1 MELII
6 AKKNKEA
13 IKTAYNLAW
22 PAVIESF
29 FIAFAGII
37 DSLMVSSLGP
47 YAVAAVGLTTQ
58 PRYVGL
64 ALFIAINI
72 AVSAMVARRKGEENR
87 KGANSILLLAALFTV
102 TAGVLISIASVVFAE
117 PIMILS
123 GAEQDTF
130 DSSVLFFKIIMGCMM
145 FNIISLVI
153 NSALRGCGN
162 TRISM
167 KTNLTGNLINIIGN
181 YLLVQGK
188 FGFPMLGVAGSA
200 IATVIGTVVACIM
213 SISSLFDKNS
223 FISIPYMISEKIR
236 LSFESIKPML
246 KITVSTFS
254 EQILLRIGFMSVA
267 VMAAKQGTAAFAA
280 HQVGMNIMGL
290 SFSFGD
296 GMQMAAVSLIGQS
309 LGQKKPEMA
318 KKYGSICQAMGVS
331 IAIVLSVLYLVFGR
345 MIYEMFFTE
354 VEIIDIG
361 VSIMKLM
368 VIIVLMQLPQVIFM
382 GCLRGA
388 GDVVFTTIASTIS
401 VTILRPL
408 ASFVFCYTL
417 GFGILGLWLGVVA
430 DQFVRLA
437 LTTWRFSSG
446 VWTKVKL

>member
-1 MELII
+1 
-6 AKKNKEA
+6 
-13 IKTAYNLAW
+13 
-22 PAVIESF
+22 
-29 FIAFAGII
+29 
-37 DSLMVSSLGP
+37 
-47 YAVAAVGLTTQ
+47 
-58 PRYVGL
+58 
-64 ALFIAINI
+64 
-72 AVSAMVARRKGEENR
+72 
-87 KGANSILLLAALFTV
+87 
-102 TAGVLISIASVVFAE
+102 
-117 PIMILS
+117 
-123 GAEQDTF
+123 
-130 DSSVLFFKIIMGCMM
+130 MM
-145 FNIISLVI
+145 FNIVSLVI

-223 FISIPYMISEKIR
+223 FISIPYMISEKIGI
-236 LSFESIKPML
+236 SFDAIKPMM
-246 KITVSTFS
+246 KITLSTFS

-309 LGQKKPEMA
+309 LGQEKPEMA

-345 MIYEMFFTE
+345 MIFEMFFTE

-361 VSIMKLM
+361 VTIMKLM

-417 GFGILGLWLGVVA
+417 GFGIVGLWLGVVA